1 MTSRRPD
8 ARSGAS
14 TAGRHDDLLTQIVS
28 GAVDQDYVVA
38 AQRRPLSGG
47 GGHVRT
53 QLIAVLAAFGIMIGV
68 SAMKTE
74 QDQPAQIAERN
85 QLIEQ
90 IHSRQNR
97 LNALHAE
104 LSLLETDV
112 RARQGLLAQNV
123 ASDSQLTERLS
134 TLGMTAGTV
143 ATMGPGVSVTV
154 DDAPGS
160 SSGLGGVVLDSDL
173 QLLVSGLWQA
183 GAEGV
188 AINGNRL
195 TSLSSIRF
203 AGRAI
208 TVNYRSLSPPYVVEA
223 VGDPD
228 TLPARLTETEAGRVW
243 LGLQA
248 NFGIRFD
255 IESSQKVTLPAD
267 PHDHVLYARMGGG
280 R

>member
-1 MTSRRPD
+1 MSSRRLD
-8 ARSGAS
+8 ARSGAP

-38 AQRRPLSGG
+38 AQRRPPSGG
-47 GGHVRT
+47 GGHLRA
-53 QLIAVLAAFGIMIGV
+53 QLVAVAAAFGIMIGV

-74 QDQPAQIAERN
+74 QDQPAQLAERN

-90 IHSRQNR
+90 IHSRQDR
-97 LNALHAE
+97 LNSLHAQ
-104 LSLLETDV
+104 LSSLETDV
-112 RARQGLLAQNV
+112 RARLDLLAQNV
-123 ASDSQLTERLS
+123 TSDSRLTERLS
-134 TLGMTAGTV
+134 TLGMTAGTI
-143 ATMGPGVSVTV
+143 ATIGPGVSITV
-154 DDAPGS
+154 DDAAGS
-160 SSGLGGVVLDSDL
+160 RSGLGGVVLDSDL
-173 QLLVSGLWQA
+173 QLLVSGLWKA

-208 TVNYRSLSPPYVVEA
+208 TVDYRSLTPPYVIEA

-228 TLPARLTETEAGRVW
+228 TLPARLAETEAGRVW
-243 LGLQA
+243 LGLKA

-255 IESSQKVTLPAD
+255 IQSSQKVTLPAE
-267 PHDHVLYARMGGG
+267 PHDHLMYARRGGG